1 MPKVKVPDSSL
12 VSYVW
17 PENTYH
23 YNVRDHAIDTITI
36 HHAGNGTGCNKGY
49 APNTLAVICASCGKD
64 GSCQYEIDSNGTM
77 GQMLNEKYRSWC
89 TDSRS
94 NDMRAITIEVANCA
108 GAPNYLISDKAM
120 ASLIKLCADICKR
133 NGKKKMVWIAD
144 KAKALAYSPKPDE
157 MRMTIHK
164 WFAATPCPGPYLES
178 KMAYIANEVNK
189 ILGSAPEPAFEP
201 YLIKVTYNP
210 FINIRSGPGV
220 NYKDV
225 GDVPCG
231 GVYTIVEEKVNGSQ
245 TWGRL
250 KSGAGW
256 ICLTGYTKKV

>member
-1 MPKVKVPDSSL
+1 MPKVKTPDSSL

-23 YNVRDHAIDTITI
+23 YNVRDHAIDTLLI
-36 HHAGNGTGCNKGY
+36 HHAANGEGCNKGY
-49 APNTLAVICASCGKD
+49 ADNTLSVIFSSCGAR
-64 GSCQYEIDSNGTM
+64 GSCQYGIDSNGKI

-89 TDSRS
+89 SDSRTF
-94 NDMRAITIEVANCA
+94 DMRGVTVECANCE
-108 GAPNYLISDKAM
+108 GKPNYAISNKAM
-120 ASLIKLCADICKR
+120 ASLIKLSADICRR
-133 NGKKKMVWIAD
+133 NGKSKLVWISDAN
-144 KAKALAYSPKPDE
+144 KAKAYEPKAVE
-157 MRMTIHK
+157 MKIILHK
-164 WFAATPCPGPYLES
+164 WLAATPCPGPYLES

-189 ILGSAPEPAFEP
+189 ILGSAPTPSFEP

-210 FINIRSGPGV
+210 YINIRSGPGV